1 MVAHHWCWNRCC
13 LSWNHLLDFV
23 HTLVSQ
29 QNENI
34 LRCPILTCS
43 VRSAIFWNY
52 RPETRKCAAFQTKR
66 YEKLQEVWPHS
77 IYEIYD
83 LKHKRV
89 WCPGTRPQK
98 SPWAFRQRGTRPK
111 ACCASSGRKKLGNQ
125 VWSSHCGF
133 PMALWLKQCHLHP
146 YKSPSHYHQWVM
158 IESIKVMGVGL
169 CLWMTMDDHPAVA
182 TRAGWW

>member
-1 MVAHHWCWNRCC
+1 MLRYNWSHGCSSLVLEQV
-13 LSWNHLLDFV
+13 LSVLKPSPWLRPYLSIS
-23 HTLVSQ
+23 T
-29 QNENI
+29 NENI

-43 VRSAIFWNY
+43 VRSAISWNY

-83 LKHKRV
+83 RKHKRV

-133 PMALWLKQCHLHP
+133 PMALWLKQCH
-146 YKSPSHYHQWVM
+146 KS
-158 IESIKVMGVGL
+158 I
-169 CLWMTMDDHPAVA
+169 
-182 TRAGWW
+182 